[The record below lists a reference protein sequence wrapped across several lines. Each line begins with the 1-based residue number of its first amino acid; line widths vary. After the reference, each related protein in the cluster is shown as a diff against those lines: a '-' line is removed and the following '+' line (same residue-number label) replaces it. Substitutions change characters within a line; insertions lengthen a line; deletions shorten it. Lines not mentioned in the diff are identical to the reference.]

1 MPTDIDNNAS
11 TLIKRDFT
19 DAENP
24 FALFEQWLQKAQ
36 DNEIN
41 DPTALSLATV
51 DSEGMPN
58 VRMVLLKGFDADG
71 FVFYTNFG
79 SAKGE
84 ELLSA
89 QKAAMGFHWKSIRRQ
104 VRIRGDVEIVSD
116 EEADAYYAS
125 RPRGS
130 RIGAWASKQSR
141 ALESKFA
148 LEKEVAKYTAKFGIS
163 AIPRPEHWSGFR
175 LVPTSIEFWKDGAF
189 RLHDRM
195 LFKRS
200 APGGSWGKTRL
211 YP

>member
-1 MPTDIDNNAS
+1 MPTDFDNTAS

-19 DAENP
+19 DAEDP
-24 FALFEQWLQKAQ
+24 FALFEQWLQKAK
-36 DNEIN
+36 NHEVN

-51 DSEGMPN
+51 DHEGMPN
-58 VRMVLLKGFDADG
+58 VRMVLLKGFDTEG

-104 VRIRGDVEIVSD
+104 VRIRGNVEVVSD
-116 EEADAYYAS
+116 EEADTYYAS

-141 ALESKFA
+141 QLESKFA
-148 LEKEVAKYTAKFGIS
+148 LEKEVAKYTAKFGVS
-163 AIPRPEHWSGFR
+163 AIPRPENWSGFR
-175 LVPTSIEFWKDGAF
+175 VVPTTIEFWKDGAF
-189 RLHDRM
+189 RLHDRV
-195 LFKRS
+195 LFNRS
-200 APGGSWGKTRL
+200 GPGDSWEKTRL

>member
-1 MPTDIDNNAS
+1 MQTS
-11 TLIKRDFT
+11 RT
-19 DAENP
+19 
-24 FALFEQWLQKAQ
+24 
-36 DNEIN
+36 
-41 DPTALSLATV
+41 
-51 DSEGMPN
+51 
-58 VRMVLLKGFDADG
+58 KGFDTDG

-84 ELLSA
+84 EQLSA

-104 VRIRGDVEIVSD
+104 VRIRGNVEVVSN

-175 LVPTSIEFWKDGAF
+175 VVPTSIEFWKDGAF

-195 LFKRS
+195 LFNRN
-200 APGGSWGKTRL
+200 APGDGWEKTRL

>member
-1 MPTDIDNNAS
+1 MPTNNDNTAS

-19 DAENP
+19 DAEDP
-24 FALFEQWLQKAQ
+24 FALFEQWLQKAK
-36 DNEIN
+36 DNENN

-58 VRMVLLKGFDADG
+58 VRMVLLKGFDTDG

-104 VRIRGDVEIVSD
+104 VRIRGNVEVVSD

-148 LEKEVAKYTAKFGIS
+148 LEKEVAKYTAKFGVS
-163 AIPRPEHWSGFR
+163 AIPRPDHWSGFR
-175 LVPTSIEFWKDGAF
+175 VVPTSIEFWKDGAF

-200 APGGSWGKTRL
+200 ASGEAWEKTRL